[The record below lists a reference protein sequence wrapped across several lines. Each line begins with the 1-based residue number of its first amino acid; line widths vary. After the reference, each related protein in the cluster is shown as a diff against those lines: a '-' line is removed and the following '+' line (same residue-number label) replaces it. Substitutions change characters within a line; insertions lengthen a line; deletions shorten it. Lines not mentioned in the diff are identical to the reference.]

1 MLKIGSSVFTNT
13 KIKPNTKTRT
23 VSKIWE
29 DPFYM
34 PSKRENAYERGVRK
48 LIPGAI
54 KYGDMEIPI
63 YKILCM
69 RDSDKA
75 SHVQPKTV
83 VTFLVPNPKDD
94 DTNITNT
101 AVEYEFS
108 GSLRQWADAYEKAGD
123 SGNTVDLII

>member
-1 MLKIGSSVFTNT
+1 MLKIGNSIYTNT
-13 KIKPNTKTRT
+13 KIKPYAKTKT
-23 VSKIWE
+23 VDKIWE

-83 VTFLVPNPKDD
+83 VTFLVPNSKDD

-108 GSLRQWADAYEKAGD
+108 GSLEQWASAYEEAGD

>member
-1 MLKIGSSVFTNT
+1 MLKIGNSVYSNT
-13 KIKPNTKTRT
+13 KIKPYTKTKT
-23 VSKIWE
+23 VDKIWE

-48 LIPGAI
+48 GIPGAI
-54 KYGDMEIPI
+54 KYGGMEIPI

-69 RDSDKA
+69 RDSEKA

-83 VTFLVPNPKDD
+83 ITFLMPNPKDD
-94 DTNITNT
+94 HTNI
-101 AVEYEFS
+101 AVEYEFP
-108 GSLRQWADAYEKAGD
+108 GSLRQWADAYEEAGD

>member
-1 MLKIGSSVFTNT
+1 MLKINNSVYTNT
-13 KIKPNTKTRT
+13 KIKPDTKTKT
-23 VSKIWE
+23 VNKIWE
-29 DPFYM
+29 NPFYM

-108 GSLRQWADAYEKAGD
+108 GSLEQWASAYEEAGD
-123 SGNTVDLII
+123 SGNVVDLII